1 MRARRWLLGLGLGL
15 ACGQGPVQGPVQAPV
30 VEPRAAAV
38 DAGETWLK
46 GQLHAHT
53 DRSGDSATP
62 VAAALRW
69 YGEHGFD
76 FVVVTDHNF
85 VTVADGGAVLAI
97 PGVELTQNLERC
109 EPPAETGRCLLHVNA
124 LFVGAE
130 RAGRV
135 EFPAV
140 EDFARRAI
148 YGRALRT
155 TRDYGGLAQLNH
167 PNFHYSADAGLIAEL
182 VDDGVLLLEVAN
194 EAVDSNNAGDA
205 THPDTLAL
213 WDAVLSRGKQVYGVA
228 TDDAHHYDD
237 AAAVQA
243 RGEAAYVGDRGWVM
257 VRAKKEVGSIR
268 AAIERGEFYASNG
281 VTLTELKTDDGTL
294 AVATATPHAFIF
306 KGAGGKVLREV
317 QGTAASVRLGDGD
330 SGYVRAEV
338 TAPDGRKAWTQ
349 PLWR

>member
-1 MRARRWLLGLGLGL
+1 MANFCSQVRVSRAG
-15 ACGQGPVQGPVQAPV
+15 
-30 VEPRAAAV
+30 
-38 DAGETWLK
+38 
-46 GQLHAHT
+46 
-53 DRSGDSATP
+53 SP

-85 VTVADGGAVLAI
+85 VTVAAGQGLLAI

-167 PNFHYSADAGLIAEL
+167 PNFHYSADAGTIAALGREGLTL
-182 VDDGVLLLEVAN
+182 VEVAN
-194 EAVDSNNAGDA
+194 EAIDSNNAGDGA
-205 THPDTLAL
+205 HPSTEAL
-213 WDAVLSRGKQVYGVA
+213 WDAALGQGARVWGVA
-228 TDDAHHYDD
+228 TDDSHHYDD
-237 AAAVQA
+237 AAAVLA
-243 RGEAAYVGDRGWVM
+243 RGEEAYVGDRGFVM
-257 VRAKKEVGSIR
+257 VRAERSEAAIR
-268 AAIERGEFYASNG
+268 AAI
-281 VTLTELKTDDGTL
+281 
-294 AVATATPHAFIF
+294 
-306 KGAGGKVLREV
+306 
-317 QGTAASVRLGDGD
+317 SV
-330 SGYVRAEV
+330 SGRA
-338 TAPDGRKAWTQ
+338 W
-349 PLWR
+349 